1 METKEMIQEK
11 IAELDKS
18 VEILKKRLHE
28 TVDEAAREAVI
39 EEMYVLMARTNRYLR
54 AIGADEKEMY
64 DL

>member
-1 METKEMIQEK
+1 MANKEMIREK
-11 IAELDKS
+11 IAELDKA
-18 VEILKKRLHE
+18 VGALKVRLHE
-28 TVDEAAREAVI
+28 TVDEDAREALV